1 MTWLLTP
8 THEGGAGARADHP
21 MRGLAVTF
29 DDGSRDWIHGGVTAL
44 WHAAASASGGGGEG
58 TGLGGAN
65 AGGNADAVRCLIQV
79 GGANPDTTV
88 PGGWSALFV
97 ASQHGHVRVVK
108 ELVKHG
114 AGVNLARDDG
124 ATALFTARVHG
135 HTEVADFIERAGAH
149 FVPPQEGD
157 GADFTN
163 PHRE

>member
-1 MTWLLTP
+1 M
-8 THEGGAGARADHP
+8 
-21 MRGLAVTF
+21 TF

-44 WHAAASASGGGGEG
+44 WHAAASASGSGSGGGGESAVAG
-58 TGLGGAN
+58 HAN

-97 ASQHGHVRVVK
+97 ASRHGHARVVE

-114 AGVNLARDDG
+114 VDVNLARDDG
-124 ATALFTARVHG
+124 ATALFVARVHG
-135 HTEVADFIERAGAH
+135 HMEVAGMLERAGAD
-149 FVPPQEGD
+149 FVPPQEGA